1 MRCHGR
7 LKGFGRFCYTWQN
20 QESVTRRESS
30 CEVTANHPGDT
41 FHLAGASLHEVA
53 NVSGAQAAEA
63 ALGAGEVADLL
74 SGFAQVLHHY
84 YDGRPRQKLADTY
97 HCHAAIIDA
106 DRLDD
111 RLGPT
116 SSVTPLLKL
125 VREPFIIDPYERRTV
140 SIRVNSVRERR
151 SEYLCPD
158 VEEGAIG
165 NTPLAS
171 TRPEACKGLRKK
183 EKSQI

>member
-1 MRCHGR
+1 MSWSPEGFRPISLYLAESGERNATRKLVRSYSKPSRRHSPLGGSVPARSSQRLRSTGSRSGSRGR
-7 LKGFGRFCYTWQN
+7 RSGRFV
-20 QESVTRRESS
+20 ERLRSSSSPLSRR
-30 CEVTANHPGDT
+30 
-41 FHLAGASLHEVA
+41 
-53 NVSGAQAAEA
+53 Q
-63 ALGAGEVADLL
+63 
-74 SGFAQVLHHY
+74 
-84 YDGRPRQKLADTY
+84 PRQKLADTY

-165 NTPLAS
+165 NTPLAR
-171 TRPEACKGLRKK
+171 TAFRETN
-183 EKSQI
+183 

>member
-84 YDGRPRQKLADTY
+84 YDGSLA
-97 HCHAAIIDA
+97 
-106 DRLDD
+106 RSL
-111 RLGPT
+111 PT
-116 SSVTPLLKL
+116 PT
-125 VREPFIIDPYERRTV
+125 IAT
-140 SIRVNSVRERR
+140 RR
-151 SEYLCPD
+151 SS
-158 VEEGAIG
+158 
-165 NTPLAS
+165 TP
-171 TRPEACKGLRKK
+171 TGLMTGSVQHR
-183 EKSQI
+183 Q